1 MPAGM
6 SDEEAAALPQAG
18 AIALQGIW
26 DKGGSRLGRG
36 C

>member
-6 SDEEAAALPQAG
+6 TYAEALPQAG

-26 DKGGSRLGRG
+26 DKGQVQPGRR